1 MNLSQLLKTIKND
14 SIQALK
20 DKDSAKLATL
30 RMLVAEIEKRMKQTG
45 TTEISDAEVQEVIS
59 SQKKKLA
66 KEKEVYISVGQNT
79 DKQDAEEKV
88 LTAYLPEQ
96 MSEED
101 IRKEIELSLAMV
113 DRQEIRNPMQ
123 YLSGK
128 LKGKADMT
136 QVMAMVKAHK
146 SN

>member
-14 SIQALK
+14 SIQAMK

-66 KEKEVYISVGQNT
+66 KEKEVYISVGQST

-101 IRKEIELSLAMV
+101 IRKEIEHSLELV

-136 QVMAMVKAHK
+136 QVMAMVKAYK